1 MTRIKKFLVTGLLVL
16 VSCCTFL
23 GSAISNFA
31 QSIFSFGTAS
41 AGTFNGGNTNENGS
55 SIAKGDILTVTG
67 IQSSGKRGD
76 TINLPYVNS
85 GVTATNSEGTDTT
98 ANNKYFVE
106 VISPYGENLTS
117 YDASND
123 TMSATEGGD
132 VEFNSAENTL
142 RLTPSVT
149 GTYQIRYHV
158 KNATGIWT
166 SSRTYNLNI
175 TADSYNISL
184 MSNDSIVMPST
195 IRIDDSN
202 STESWA
208 KSTVRVALPL
218 LYNEEGKLIEEDIIF
233 GDVVTE
239 GETSYYYVIKYDTLA
254 NTTLGA
260 VSSISSNVNN
270 YESYKTYTIRKV
282 DATSEEITNINYV
295 LKINISSAGTEKLV
309 VGGTITD
316 QAVPYENVAF
326 TFDAAAGKNVIDYRL
341 YYKNQESRV
350 LSYLTFTINGSKSYD
365 SENIELS
372 ASPSSTIRSSNTSY
386 KQKVYLP
393 SVSAINK
400 NENNNS
406 ISAFYYYIVRAVDN
420 EGNYYPDQS
429 KYVTMGRDESGFYF
443 IPIGP
448 SNTRYEIY
456 YNVSDFYGN
465 TVEEDDNYDYEITVT
480 DRKLAEYYYTNS
492 YDPDNADS
500 ANLDDLTYKIPNKIY
515 VNPEAT
521 GEEIPTITIPALWA
535 SDESGISYAT
545 RSIASDSRTFINKN
559 DESISGTIRITDNEG
574 ITDTSFDGEM
584 SEGFSILDYVTFDD
598 LDGTK
603 YYIDSKGDYRRME
616 GDTQNTETDP
626 ILEGT
631 DLRDVKNSRTAT
643 LKLDPTIFGAGVY
656 TVTLSVRDNA
666 NNSNISNRTF
676 TFEIVNEK
684 LTNSRPT
691 VTFGNTTIGN
701 VTSEQKISIPV
712 PTISD
717 SNDTRMLIKY
727 YVEIG
732 DRYIEVNTDE
742 DGKNIVF
749 NMNDPVATTVGGE
762 LDSTIYKLVTTSSS
776 RSFNVVAV
784 AYNDFADYDVIDFE
798 NYNEE
803 NERYDGIGLGRYSI
817 SIKYE
822 EDKVAPKFDI
832 TSIGNINIG
841 AFDQYSWVEVQGVTF
856 YDNTDTARIYATV
869 TDTKGNVYDYED
881 QNGAMTVTYTGSE
894 YKYEF
899 GGIRF
904 KANNADVGN
913 FYTVTYTLVDD
924 GNNVVSYSFVLVQ
937 ATDKTP
943 PVISGIDGTE
953 MTLELGRTLYFTG
966 LTATDNG
973 SSLDD
978 GTITFD
984 ISVRNSE
991 GRYFSQICRYV
1002 NGQLVFSPE
1011 EEGVYTISIIAKDA
1025 ENNTSD
1031 ERTIQVT
1038 VEDTIKPVISL
1049 IDSNTDQI
1057 IINENEITEDAENNT
1072 VYPSVSI
1079 PRFIVEDVGPT
1090 DANPNVS
1097 YSATGSITIT
1107 TPKRDSNNAN
1117 EYTYDMDGTLITEGV
1132 DNVLNFTASGNAFTF
1147 TPTARGEY
1155 TITYNGTDNSGN
1167 EAEEIT
1173 IIVNVGDTENPEIIL
1188 TNSFNTLLNN
1198 GFTLGENDTL
1208 VINPNARI
1216 YDDAGYN
1223 SEDIYVRDN
1232 AGFEY
1237 EVDDNNDDIEEND
1250 IHYVPVT
1257 ITITDP
1263 SGDAVT
1269 RDDSDDSLYHYTFT
1283 EQGTYTISF
1292 TVTDE
1297 VGNRE
1302 TYSRTFVVRAK
1313 PSSTIDTTTILGTV
1327 LIVVS
1332 AVILAGVIV
1341 YFVKGTKQL
1350 PKKSKESNKK
1360 NNNKNEID
1368 K

>member
-1 MTRIKKFLVTGLLVL
+1 MVIDGQQRLTALLASMYAIKIRDKNFKERNIKIAFNPLTKEFAVWSQAYERDPEWISEISSVFLSEQEHMISKFRKNFIKELNDSRQKKQLPILTEDEEDLIENNINALLDLNIYSLPTLKINSDANEEDVADIFVRVNSGGQTLTEKNFIETLLAVYDNEIHDKISKFCEESRIPINGTSYNQLIEVDPSHLIRMAVGIGFKRARLRYAYMLLRGKDLKTKEVTSEVREKNLTTFRNGIEIVCDLNNWHAFL
-16 VSCCTFL
+16 
-23 GSAISNFA
+23 N
-31 QSIFSFGTAS
+31 IFAS
-41 AGTFNGGNTNENGS
+41 AGYLRGNI
-55 SIAKGDILTVTG
+55 IASQNAVVFSYILYL
-67 IQSSGKRGD
+67 IGK
-76 TINLPYVNS
+76 YEYKVNS
-85 GVTATNSEGTDTT
+85 MDLQKIIRKWIFMATLTAYYS
-98 ANNKYFVE
+98 F
-106 VISPYGENLTS
+106 
-117 YDASND
+117 
-123 TMSATEGGD
+123 
-132 VEFNSAENTL
+132 
-142 RLTPSVT
+142 
-149 GTYQIRYHV
+149 
-158 KNATGIWT
+158 
-166 SSRTYNLNI
+166 
-175 TADSYNISL
+175 
-184 MSNDSIVMPST
+184 
-195 IRIDDSN
+195 
-202 STESWA
+202 STE
-208 KSTVRVALPL
+208 T
-218 LYNEEGKLIEEDIIF
+218 
-233 GDVVTE
+233 
-239 GETSYYYVIKYDTLA
+239 
-254 NTTLGA
+254 
-260 VSSISSNVNN
+260 
-270 YESYKTYTIRKV
+270 
-282 DATSEEITNINYV
+282 
-295 LKINISSAGTEKLV
+295 
-309 VGGTITD
+309 
-316 QAVPYENVAF
+316 
-326 TFDAAAGKNVIDYRL
+326 
-341 YYKNQESRV
+341 
-350 LSYLTFTINGSKSYD
+350 
-365 SENIELS
+365 
-372 ASPSSTIRSSNTSY
+372 
-386 KQKVYLP
+386 
-393 SVSAINK
+393 
-400 NENNNS
+400 
-406 ISAFYYYIVRAVDN
+406 
-420 EGNYYPDQS
+420 
-429 KYVTMGRDESGFYF
+429 
-443 IPIGP
+443 
-448 SNTRYEIY
+448 
-456 YNVSDFYGN
+456 
-465 TVEEDDNYDYEITVT
+465 TVE
-480 DRKLAEYYYTNS
+480 KQFA
-492 YDPDNADS
+492 
-500 ANLDDLTYKIPNKIY
+500 
-515 VNPEAT
+515 
-521 GEEIPTITIPALWA
+521 
-535 SDESGISYAT
+535 
-545 RSIASDSRTFINKN
+545 
-559 DESISGTIRITDNEG
+559 
-574 ITDTSFDGEM
+574 
-584 SEGFSILDYVTFDD
+584 
-598 LDGTK
+598 
-603 YYIDSKGDYRRME
+603 
-616 GDTQNTETDP
+616 
-626 ILEGT
+626 

-656 TVTLSVRDNA
+656 TVTLSIRDNA

-676 TFEIVNEK
+676 TFEIVNEE

-798 NYNEE
+798 NYNEK

-881 QNGAMTVTYTGSE
+881 LKGAMTVTYEGGE
-894 YKYEF
+894 YKYTF
-899 GGIRF
+899 GGIKF
-904 KANNADVGN
+904 KANNADDGN
-913 FYTVTYTLVDD
+913 FYTVTYTLVDN

-937 ATDKTP
+937 ATDKTA

-966 LTATDNG
+966 LTATDNA

-991 GRYFSQICRYV
+991 GRYFSQICRYI